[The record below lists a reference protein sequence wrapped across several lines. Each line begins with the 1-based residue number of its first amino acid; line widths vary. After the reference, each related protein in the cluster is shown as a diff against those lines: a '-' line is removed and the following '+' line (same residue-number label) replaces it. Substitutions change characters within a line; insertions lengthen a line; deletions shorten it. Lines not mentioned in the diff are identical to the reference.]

1 MGAGQAGVGRETEE
15 GGGELRSPA
24 NVQDRKGT
32 EEGAKPLLDL
42 ILDQDAQ
49 GLHSTASPS
58 QCSSF
63 KYSAAAA

>member
-1 MGAGQAGVGRETEE
+1 MGGRGGRVGAGQAGVWWRRGKMGAGQAGVGRETGE

-42 ILDQDAQ
+42 ILD
-49 GLHSTASPS
+49 
-58 QCSSF
+58 
-63 KYSAAAA
+63 

>member
-24 NVQDRKGT
+24 NVQDRKDT

-42 ILDQDAQ
+42 ILD
-49 GLHSTASPS
+49 
-58 QCSSF
+58 
-63 KYSAAAA
+63 